1 MNRFWKDM
9 GIAIVMGWIVPAI
22 LLAAVVS
29 LTKSRTQVPLLTEP
43 IVTVESPEEQETEQ
57 GSSILLLDE
66 LGQVKQMP
74 LYDYF
79 CRFTS
84 AQEG

>member
-1 MNRFWKDM
+1 MNQFWKDM

-29 LTKSRTQVPLLTEP
+29 LAKTRTQVPLLTEP

-66 LGQVKQMP
+66 LGQVNVVI
-74 LYDYF
+74 
-79 CRFTS
+79 
-84 AQEG
+84 